1 MSSPPTLWADPAARE
16 PERAWLETERLN
28 LHREPEPDPSSGH
41 EPPRPRRR
49 LLIALV
55 VAGLVL
61 AGVTGAALAGVLTDD
76 AKPPAAIPAATG
88 GNIPQGR
95 IGAIYSAVS
104 AGVVQVRVN
113 GGSGTGFVIKDDGTI
128 ITNAH
133 VVDGKKEAQVIFDDS
148 GKPVDARVL
157 GSDQSSD
164 LAVLKVD
171 PGAAPRLRPLAL
183 ADSDDVKVGD
193 VAVAIGYPLG
203 LDRTVTAGIVSGL
216 GREIEA
222 PNGFSIDKVIQ
233 SDASINPGNSGG
245 PLLDEQ
251 GRVIG
256 VNSQIATT
264 AGNAGSVGIGF
275 AVPSNTVRQVA
286 PRLELG
292 QKIERAY
299 LGVSTSESPNGG
311 GAVVRKVNEG
321 TPAARAGL
329 RASTTPSGE
338 GGDLIVAIDGKPV
351 ASPDDVI
358 GAVGARKPG
367 DSMTVAVIRDG
378 RQQSLT
384 VTLSTRPERVP

>member
-1 MSSPPTLWADPAARE
+1 M
-16 PERAWLETERLN
+16 
-28 LHREPEPDPSSGH
+28 
-41 EPPRPRRR
+41 
-49 LLIALV
+49 V

-76 AKPPAAIPAATG
+76 AKAPAAIPAATG
-88 GNIPQGR
+88 GNVPQGR

-133 VVDGKKEAQVIFDDS
+133 VVDGKKQAQVVFDDS

-157 GSDQSSD
+157 GADQSSD
-164 LAVLKVD
+164 LAVLKID
-171 PGAAPRLRPLAL
+171 PDAAPRLRPLAL
-183 ADSDDVKVGD
+183 ADSDGVKVGD

-264 AGNAGSVGIGF
+264 AGSAGSVGIGF

-338 GGDLIVAIDGKPV
+338 GGDTIVAIDGKPV

-367 DSMTVAVIRDG
+367 DKMTVAVIRDG